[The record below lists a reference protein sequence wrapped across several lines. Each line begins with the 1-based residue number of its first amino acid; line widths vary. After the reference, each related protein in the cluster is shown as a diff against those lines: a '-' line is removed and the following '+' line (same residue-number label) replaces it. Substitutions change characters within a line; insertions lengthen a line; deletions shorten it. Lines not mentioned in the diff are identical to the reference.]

1 MTDPEA
7 PLERTP
13 AAILEEHGRESID
26 RIDKIDNW
34 VKKVTYGLLGTMAIV
49 LAVMLAMG
57 VAFWY
62 LTDQIAGS
70 RYEAAVKGC
79 QINRQATHDSMVA
92 LFDKL
97 SKTEEQ
103 KVQSQQ
109 LADTYFKYDRGTC
122 EDYARAIGLKP

>member
-7 PLERTP
+7 PPERTP

-26 RIDKIDNW
+26 RIDKIDAW

-57 VAFWY
+57 AAFWY
-62 LTDQIAGS
+62 LTDQISGS
-70 RYEAAVKGC
+70 RYETAVKGC
-79 QINRQATHDSMVA
+79 QINREATHDAMVA

-97 SKTEEQ
+97 SKTDEQ

-109 LADTYFKYDRGTC
+109 LADTYFKYDRDGC
-122 EDYARAIGLKP
+122 EEYARAIGLKP